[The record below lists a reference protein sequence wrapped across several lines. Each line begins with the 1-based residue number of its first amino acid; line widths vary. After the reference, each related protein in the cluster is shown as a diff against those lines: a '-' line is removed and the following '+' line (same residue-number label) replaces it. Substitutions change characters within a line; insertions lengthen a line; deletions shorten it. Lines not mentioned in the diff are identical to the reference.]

1 MAIQYTEVWSDLHHD
16 LIPDGL
22 GGLKKVINLDS
33 VKTSINNIL
42 LTGKGERVFLPQF
55 GGGIN
60 NLLFEALDANMA
72 GQIAQMVK
80 DAIETWDPRVRCQG
94 VDTKIY
100 TDDNYAKITVR
111 YSIIGYS
118 ETFVTTV
125 SLIP

>member
-1 MAIQYTEVWSDLHHD
+1 MSIQYKEVWSDLHQD
-16 LIPDGL
+16 IIADAL
-22 GGLKKVINLDS
+22 GGLKKVTNLDA

-55 GGGIN
+55 GGGIS
-60 NLLFEALDANMA
+60 NLLFEALDSNMA

-80 DAIETWDPRVRCQG
+80 NAIETWDPRVRCQG
-94 VDTKIY
+94 VDTQIY
-100 TDDNYAKITVR
+100 NDDNYAKITVR